1 MFFHSL
7 GVEIHLEMLRQV
19 LTAVPSGFVWKQDL
33 ELLYWQ
39 HISNLHSRKEK
50 YKLEENVANRRCAYL
65 GTTRMAVDFPGQVEK
80 LYI

>member
-7 GVEIHLEMLRQV
+7 GVETHLEMLRQV

-39 HISNLHSRKEK
+39 HISNLYSRKEK
-50 YKLEENVANRRCAYL
+50 YK
-65 GTTRMAVDFPGQVEK
+65 
-80 LYI
+80 